1 MNNQITDESS
11 PADRGY
17 IASLPERSARA
28 LVAIGSGFIHEAAS
42 LLLPVGLRS
51 SKLYQSTIGRLL
63 RILVEGVGG
72 VSGAFPAEAISV
84 NELIVRKTAGNA
96 IELAS
101 FMAVG
106 WSPIWLLAAV
116 SDLTGGTRLYLQ
128 TLVAEL
134 ETSGMLPADTQIRSF
149 EELLTALEGASGA
162 LADSIDMVPTSL
174 GDLRSAWEQL
184 RGHIADLPAPSRL
197 AALFADL
204 QVAASR
210 EGRSLLQ
217 ISALVALGALR
228 AGFQLGNTHI
238 FSYYQDTLHGIARE
252 GLPIYIRR
260 LSAPYLVGAV
270 SQLDQRRD
278 SYTQR
283 LLRRLRRSR
292 TEGEI
297 NQPG

>member
-1 MNNQITDESS
+1 MNNQITDEFS

-101 FMAVG
+101 LMAVG

-238 FSYYQDTLHGIARE
+238 FCYYQDTLHGIARE

>member
-1 MNNQITDESS
+1 MNNQITDEFS

-238 FSYYQDTLHGIARE
+238 FCYYQDTLHGIARE

-283 LLRRLRRSR
+283 LLRRLRGSR

>member
-1 MNNQITDESS
+1 MNNQITDEFS

-101 FMAVG
+101 LMAVG

-197 AALFADL
+197 AALFSDL
-204 QVAASR
+204 KVAASR

>member
-1 MNNQITDESS
+1 MNNQITDEFS

-149 EELLTALEGASGA
+149 EKLLTALEGASGA

>member
-1 MNNQITDESS
+1 
-11 PADRGY
+11 
-17 IASLPERSARA
+17 
-28 LVAIGSGFIHEAAS
+28 
-42 LLLPVGLRS
+42 LRS

>member
-1 MNNQITDESS
+1 MNNQITDEFS

-149 EELLTALEGASGA
+149 EKLLTALEGASGA

-238 FSYYQDTLHGIARE
+238 FCYYQDTLHGIARE

>member
-1 MNNQITDESS
+1 MNNQITDEFS

-174 GDLRSAWEQL
+174 GALRSAWEQL
-184 RGHIADLPAPSRL
+184 RGHIVDLPAPSRL

-238 FSYYQDTLHGIARE
+238 FCYYQDTLHGIARE